1 MKTEMVSYCFI
12 LCVCLLSL
20 NYVTYILQKGSD
32 ICMRCPKC
40 NSNVYS
46 HHQKINKSGTEIKR
60 DYACRKCK
68 YVFETIE
75 QIVKNDK
82 K

>member
-1 MKTEMVSYCFI
+1 
-12 LCVCLLSL
+12 
-20 NYVTYILQKGSD
+20 
-32 ICMRCPKC
+32 MRCPKC

-68 YVFETIE
+68 CVFETIE
-75 QIVKNDK
+75 QIVKATYNQKGDNNNE
-82 K
+82 

>member
-1 MKTEMVSYCFI
+1 MKTEMVSYC
-12 LCVCLLSL
+12 LYYVCEKLWW
-20 NYVTYILQKGSD
+20 TYILQKGSD

-40 NSNVYS
+40 NTNVYS

-75 QIVKNDK
+75 QIIKIDK

>member
-1 MKTEMVSYCFI
+1 MLALFFF
-12 LCVCLLSL
+12 
-20 NYVTYILQKGSD
+20 YISQKGSD
-32 ICMRCPKC
+32 ISMRCPKC

-75 QIVKNDK
+75 QIIKIDK

>member
-1 MKTEMVSYCFI
+1 MK
-12 LCVCLLSL
+12 
-20 NYVTYILQKGSD
+20 GGD

-75 QIVKNDK
+75 QIIKIDK
-82 K
+82 R

>member
-1 MKTEMVSYCFI
+1 MCAKKLWWI
-12 LCVCLLSL
+12 
-20 NYVTYILQKGSD
+20 YILQEGGD
-32 ICMRCPKC
+32 VYMRCPKC
-40 NSNVYS
+40 NSNAYS

-75 QIVKNDK
+75 QIVENDK

>member
-1 MKTEMVSYCFI
+1 
-12 LCVCLLSL
+12 
-20 NYVTYILQKGSD
+20 
-32 ICMRCPKC
+32 MRCPKC

-75 QIVKNDK
+75 QIITHKNNSK
-82 K
+82 KKNSPAE

>member
-1 MKTEMVSYCFI
+1 
-12 LCVCLLSL
+12 
-20 NYVTYILQKGSD
+20 
-32 ICMRCPKC
+32 MRCPKC

-75 QIVKNDK
+75 QIIEKGKSNTFILFRMNRGVRNEAHKN
-82 K
+82 